1 MSVAFPIT
9 AYALRN
15 ALGSDTP
22 RVVAALRRGQTGL
35 GPCPL
40 TVPFETVCGALP
52 DSLEK
57 LPPAMEEFDSRQ
69 ARILGGLLRELEEPL
84 AAARR
89 RWGASRVGVALGT
102 STAGI
107 AETER
112 AYAEFKRSGHLPS
125 GYDFSR
131 QHMPDAM
138 TAIVR
143 GIAGLSGPGVVVST
157 ACSSSAKVFGV
168 ARRWLKSEI
177 CDAVLVGGVDT
188 LCQITLRGFRSLE
201 LLASQA
207 CRPFARDRAGMN
219 IGEGGAL
226 LLLEREGEGPAWLL
240 GVGETSDAYH
250 MTAPQPEGIGAV
262 AAMTEALR
270 QADLD
275 VEDIDQINAHGT
287 ATQLNDAVE
296 GAAIARLFGDR
307 VPVVST
313 KGYTGHML
321 GAAGVTE
328 AGFSVAAIEHG
339 FVPASLGA
347 DRPDPALRIQI
358 AHRRID
364 RPVRAILSNS
374 FAFGGSNTTLALGAG
389 P

>member
-1 MSVAFPIT
+1 MSAGFPIT
-9 AYALRN
+9 AYAFYN

-22 RVVAALRRGQTGL
+22 GVLAALRRGETGL
-35 GPCPL
+35 RPCPL
-40 TVPFETVCGALP
+40 PVPFEAVCGALP
-52 DSLEK
+52 ESLEE
-57 LPPAMEEFDSRQ
+57 LPLAMGGFDSRQ
-69 ARILGGLLRELEEPL
+69 ARILGRLLRELERPL
-84 AAARR
+84 AVARE
-89 RWGASRVGVALGT
+89 RWGAARVGIALGT

-112 AYAEFKRSGHLPS
+112 AYAEFKRSGHPPIS
-125 GYDFSR
+125 YDFSR
-131 QHMPDAM
+131 QHLPDAM
-138 TAIVR
+138 TTIVR
-143 GIAGLSGPGVVVST
+143 GFTGFSGPGMVVST

-168 ARRWLKSEI
+168 ARRWLRSGI
-177 CDAVLVGGVDT
+177 CDAVLAGGIDT

-201 LLASQA
+201 LLSSQA
-207 CRPFARDRAGMN
+207 CRPFALDRAGMN

-226 LLLEREGEGPAWLL
+226 LLLERKGEGPAWLL
-240 GVGETSDAYH
+240 GVGESSDAYH

-270 QADLD
+270 QANLGP
-275 VEDIDQINAHGT
+275 EDIDHINAHGT

-328 AGFSVAAIEHG
+328 AGFSVAAIEYG
-339 FVPASLGA
+339 FVPASLGS
-347 DRPDPALRIQI
+347 DRPDPTLRIQI
-358 AHRRID
+358 AHRRVD

-374 FAFGGSNTTLALGAG
+374 FAFGGSNTTLALGAM

>member
-1 MSVAFPIT
+1 MSAGFPIT
-9 AYALRN
+9 AYALCN

-22 RVVAALRRGQTGL
+22 GVLQALRRGQTGL
-35 GPCPL
+35 RPCPL
-40 TVPFETVCGALP
+40 PVPFEAVCGALP
-52 DSLEK
+52 ESLEE
-57 LPPAMEEFDSRQ
+57 LPPAMGKFDSRQ
-69 ARILGGLLRELEEPL
+69 ARILGSLLRELEKPL
-84 AAARR
+84 AVACQ
-89 RWGASRVGVALGT
+89 RWGAARVGIALGT

-112 AYAEFKRSGHLPS
+112 AYAEFKRSGHPPA

-138 TAIVR
+138 TTIAR
-143 GIAGLSGPGVVVST
+143 GLTGLSGPGLVVST

-168 ARRWLKSEI
+168 ARRWLRSGI
-177 CDAVLVGGVDT
+177 CDAVLAGGVDT

-201 LLASQA
+201 LLSSKA
-207 CRPFARDRAGMN
+207 CRPFALDRAGMN

-226 LLLEREGEGPAWLL
+226 LLLERKGEGPAWLL

-270 QADLD
+270 QANLGL
-275 VEDIDQINAHGT
+275 EDIDHINAHGT
-287 ATQLNDAVE
+287 ATRLNDAVE
-296 GAAIARLFGDR
+296 GAAISRLFGDR

-328 AGFSVAAIEHG
+328 AGFCVAAIEHG
-339 FVPASLGA
+339 FVPASLGS

-358 AHRRID
+358 AHRRVD

-374 FAFGGSNTTLALGAG
+374 FAFGGSNTTLALGAT